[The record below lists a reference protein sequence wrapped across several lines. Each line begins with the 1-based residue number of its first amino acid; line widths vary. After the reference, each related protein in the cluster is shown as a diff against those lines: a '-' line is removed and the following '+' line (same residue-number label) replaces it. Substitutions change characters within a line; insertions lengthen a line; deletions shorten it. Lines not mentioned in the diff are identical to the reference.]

1 MKVLIVPVIAWAI
14 SQGLKQVF
22 HLMGR
27 NRRVFSGDTNPK
39 ILLSGG
45 MPSAHSAIVVSLAV
59 FLGLQDGWD
68 SSVFG
73 LATWLAIIVMY
84 DAMMVRYSSGMQ
96 GETLNKLISE
106 QGSKLKKTSH
116 CSWSH
121 PCRSG
126 GWSGY
131 WCGCSC
137 RCIFRNK
144 IIVKIY

>member
-1 MKVLIVPVIAWAI
+1 MKVLVVPVIAWVI

-45 MPSAHSAIVVSLAV
+45 MPSAHSAIVVSMAV
-59 FLGLQDGWD
+59 FLGLQDGLN

-73 LATWLAIIVMY
+73 LSVWLSIIVMY

-96 GETLNKLISE
+96 GEALNRVIVE
-106 QGSKLKKTSH
+106 QGSKLKKLRVAHGHT
-116 CSWSH
+116 
-121 PCRSG
+121 PVEVLAG
-126 GWSGY
+126 ALIGAVVA
-131 WCGCSC
+131 
-137 RCIFRNK
+137 
-144 IIVKIY
+144 IVVFFATK